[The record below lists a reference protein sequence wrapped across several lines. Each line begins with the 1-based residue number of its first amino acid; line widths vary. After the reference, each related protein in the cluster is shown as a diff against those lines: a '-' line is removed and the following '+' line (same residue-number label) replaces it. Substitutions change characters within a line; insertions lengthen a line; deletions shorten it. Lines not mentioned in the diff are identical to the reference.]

1 MFEGEALQ
9 VGVHT
14 RRMLCWPHPGTR
26 RLTILPLPY
35 PQTPLSTHSQW
46 VAKAT
51 LIPEVSVGTC
61 GFHLQPKQVNV
72 HMFDAA
78 DVRIFAFR

>member
-1 MFEGEALQ
+1 MKEKHFKLVCAHEADAL
-9 VGVHT
+9 
-14 RRMLCWPHPGTR
+14 LAPPWDPSSDNPA
-26 RLTILPLPY
+26 LTY